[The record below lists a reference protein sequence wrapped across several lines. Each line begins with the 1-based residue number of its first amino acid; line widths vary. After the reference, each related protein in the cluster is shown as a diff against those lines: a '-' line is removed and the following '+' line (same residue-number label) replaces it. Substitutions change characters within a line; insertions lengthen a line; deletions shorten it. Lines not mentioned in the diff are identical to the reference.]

1 MATWAHHNN
10 MVSEARREKKII
22 LHGVSFWCSKSSS
35 NKATLLL
42 GWSHRYKNSWPL
54 RNIHISNDNGFL
66 TFYVDVFF
74 PLSLPRLLLDLT
86 VFMSSMAG
94 VLQETGTVYPSWAPA
109 FIPGFLVGSVLL
121 ICLAFLCCHI
131 MCLYFLISVL

>member
-1 MATWAHHNN
+1 LLCSSDLESLKPDTTSMKNSETTGKIMGN

-86 VFMSSMAG
+86 VYMSNTTG
-94 VLQETGTVYPSWAPA
+94 VL
-109 FIPGFLVGSVLL
+109 
-121 ICLAFLCCHI
+121 
-131 MCLYFLISVL
+131 